1 MPDFVELCGIN
12 YFSKEEK
19 VIIVKISRVR
29 QIGGTAMD
37 ESNRDLNWIIEENK
51 RLREENTILIKTVE
65 QMNHIMNR
73 LLNQFVIKEP
83 EDM

>member
-1 MPDFVELCGIN
+1 
-12 YFSKEEK
+12 
-19 VIIVKISRVR
+19 
-29 QIGGTAMD
+29 MD
-37 ESNRDLNWIIEENK
+37 ESNRDLNWIMEENK

-65 QMNHIMNR
+65 QMNHTMNR